1 MNISELLKKA
11 EELGS
16 LKDAYVKLSAAQ
28 GASPGAQAM
37 ALAASQD
44 KIPGAPPMPNM
55 NIQQEA
61 EQAPV
66 QEDELLKTKEELIS
80 AKGELERE
88 RVAHR
93 ETEAKSQISG
103 AERKALSEVE
113 KARAALES
121 EKSQWKS
128 QQDSQTGI
136 LEAEKLKAEAEAL
149 RAETETRKKLD
160 SDILKSKTQLMDD
173 TLKEREKLA
182 DRMLKDKDKL
192 HGEVRKAED
201 KIRTTASGD
210 LSGRF
215 SGISSTLSG
224 LRKKAEVV
232 IPMPGR
238 APVKVAA
245 YRPDI
250 MRNNQI
256 LEDNKRKSQQARQ
269 TRQEL
274 EGREE
279 KTDYSSPELQ
289 ASHQEQMRAN
299 AGKAD
304 ALESQMNDTAWETD
318 PNDPSKVV
326 RKGEWGAQRKA
337 NPSYQPTPAAKPT
350 PSPVSEANPT
360 GQSLLS
366 RPTTSPQEPQTPP
379 TPQPATQTP
388 AVQTAPATPQPKT
401 FTEGNTAQAP
411 VAPHPATPQ
420 AAPAAPQPSD
430 VSEKYKKEY
439 YDKVAPLLREK
450 DRLTALAD
458 ESRASA
464 RADGGATLKR
474 YEDALANVNSSLQGV
489 GDESSY
495 VSGAQKTDEA
505 NQKFLQDNKQYEGST
520 LKLNTP
526 TEYSDRTNTLNQ
538 QKMDLEKQLASVKY
552 NPYQE
557 KEIQKQLSTV
567 SNELNYMNN
576 EQVQNQWLSNKG
588 KSYLDLSG
596 ASPEMMEQNGNNM
609 LAMKQYK
616 VQEAEAAAAH
626 GTDMQKRLA
635 AEMRRNLE
643 QEESAMKTN
652 DRAGWNAATAD
663 AVINGRN
670 YEAMQKDKFMGQGGL
685 ADLYTDDKYKNLS
698 DRERLEYMRSMDY
711 FDDWKDDR
719 GLLDNVGRMVGNVVQ
734 APSKVLANVVGA
746 GYDAAGLL
754 GNAAGDIGS
763 FKGRDDDANTYNR
776 YTRKWNRD
784 SNAINAL
791 GGQRSEWL
799 GSIESRNPKTQANSD
814 IRHAIIDSGGNRNGL
829 TFGLSNGA
837 DFASKTLPAGK
848 VLPAAQAA
856 YRTAQ
861 AATTAGKAAPLL
873 RGAARGAWDMTTGSP
888 GGKLTR
894 GIYTGANVAGPSAG
908 ENFYAKKA
916 SDSAFRKLA
925 SLIKAALTPEQLEA
939 IKKAPKVSQEEVDMR
954 MGGTP
959 QQKPTQTSSP
969 AAVSLQNTNPEY
981 YNKSLPGVMQ
991 GGGPQYSSGISKMLF
1006 EAGIPLAGSFF
1017 GFGNPYGNTKMPT
1030 PTNYVSRPLYAMP
1043 QGSMKATYGE

>member
-28 GASPGAQAM
+28 GTSPGAQAM

-93 ETEAKSQISG
+93 ETEAKSQISD

-136 LEAEKLKAEAEAL
+136 LEAEKLKSEAEAL

-215 SGISSTLSG
+215 SGIASTLSG

-289 ASHQEQMRAN
+289 ASHQEQIRAN

-304 ALESQMNDTAWETD
+304 ALGSQMDNTAWEAD
-318 PNDPSKVV
+318 PNDPSKVM
-326 RKGEWGAQRKA
+326 RKGEWGVQRKA
-337 NPSYQPTPAAKPT
+337 NPSYQPAQAAKPT
-350 PSPVSEANPT
+350 PSPVSEANPS

-366 RPTTSPQEPQTPP
+366 RPTTAPQESAPQAQEN
-379 TPQPATQTP
+379 TPQPA
-388 AVQTAPATPQPKT
+388 APAALQPKT
-401 FTEGNTAQAP
+401 FTEGNTAPAP
-411 VAPHPATPQ
+411 VAGAQPAQNTPQ
-420 AAPAAPQPSD
+420 QPAQPAD
-430 VSEKYKKEY
+430 GTEKYKKEY

-458 ESRASA
+458 EARTSA

-474 YEDALANVNSSLQGV
+474 YEDALANVDASLKST

-495 VSGAQKTDEA
+495 VSGAQSADEA

-538 QKMDLEKQLASVKY
+538 QKMDLERQLASVKY

-557 KEIQKQLSTV
+557 KEIQNQLSTV

-784 SNAINAL
+784 SDAINAL
-791 GGQRSEWL
+791 GGQRSKWL

-861 AATTAGKAAPLL
+861 AAATAGKAAPLL

-894 GIYTGANVAGPSAG
+894 GIYTGANVAGPHS

-916 SDSAFRKLA
+916 ADSSLRKLA
-925 SLIKAALTPEQLEA
+925 SFIKAALTPEQLEA

-959 QQKPTQTSSP
+959 QQNPTQTSSP
-969 AAVSLQNTNPEY
+969 AAVSLQNTNPDY

-1030 PTNYVSRPLYAMP
+1030 PTNYISRPLYAMP